1 MQPRQLARVRP
12 LGKFYCVAKL
22 IVGPK
27 TPVSDWRTVTYFPGA
42 PALTY
47 GDRASLRISGK
58 RFKQCHLYMN

>member
-27 TPVSDWRTVTYFPGA
+27 APVIDCRTVTYFPGA
-42 PALTY
+42 PASNYQDT
-47 GDRASLRISGK
+47 RIA
-58 RFKQCHLYMN
+58 

>member
-27 TPVSDWRTVTYFPGA
+27 TQVFDYRTVTYFPGA
-42 PALTY
+42 PALN
-47 GDRASLRISGK
+47 DGK
-58 RFKQCHLYMN
+58 RIA